1 MLLEHHFVCMHISIT
16 LISRVTDGE
25 IQRTKQ
31 EKEGEGA
38 HFNCTLHGF
47 SFGLFRLIPG
57 SVRKCYGVA
66 TSCCGYV
73 FVDSIFFFYCFLLC
87 FFLVPG
93 LWIVCFYVT
102 RYHIAFTRDL
112 AGESCYISMDLVGW
126 NGTE

>member
-31 EKEGEGA
+31 EKEGERA
-38 HFNCTLHGF
+38 NFNCTLHGF
-47 SFGLFRLIPG
+47 SFGLFRLEPG

-73 FVDSIFFFYCFLLC
+73 FVD
-87 FFLVPG
+87 FFLFMLSFVFFPCAG
-93 LWIVCFYVT
+93 AMDCLLLRDITLRLRGIWRGNLVTFRWI
-102 RYHIAFTRDL
+102 
-112 AGESCYISMDLVGW
+112 
-126 NGTE
+126 